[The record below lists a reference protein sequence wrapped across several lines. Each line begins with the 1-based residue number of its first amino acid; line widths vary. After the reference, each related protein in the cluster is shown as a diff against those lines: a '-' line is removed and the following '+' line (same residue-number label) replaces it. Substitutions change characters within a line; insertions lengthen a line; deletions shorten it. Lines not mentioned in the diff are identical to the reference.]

1 MRPGFDWDNQ
11 KAQLNWRKHRISFEE
26 ASTVFSDPLAI
37 TFPDPDHSEKEERWV
52 IIGMSMFG
60 RTLMVI
66 HLERAAIIRI
76 ISARRADRRERR
88 EYEEGEFL

>member
-37 TFPDPDHSEKEERWV
+37 SFPDPDHSEKEERWV
-52 IIGMSMFG
+52 IIGKSMFG

-66 HLERAAIIRI
+66 HLKRAAVIRI

-88 EYEEGEFL
+88 DYEEGESL

>member
-37 TFPDPDHSEKEERWV
+37 SFPDPDHSEKEERWV

-66 HLERAAIIRI
+66 HLERAAVIRI

>member
-66 HLERAAIIRI
+66 HLERAAVIRI

-88 EYEEGEFL
+88 DYEEGESL

>member
-66 HLERAAIIRI
+66 HLERAAVIRI

-88 EYEEGEFL
+88 EYEEGESL